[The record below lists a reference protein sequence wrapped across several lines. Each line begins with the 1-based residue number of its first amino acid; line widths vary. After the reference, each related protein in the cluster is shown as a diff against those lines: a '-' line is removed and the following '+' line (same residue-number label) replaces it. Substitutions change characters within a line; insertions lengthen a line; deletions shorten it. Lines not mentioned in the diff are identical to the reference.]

1 MEVYLRLD
9 RNERKKYEKLNSRTF
24 FCSLRRTRILHVS
37 KYIHHPIWTTRKTRI
52 IARQFKFPWEGVQ
65 VRKKI
70 LTLSAL
76 PLLLAFIGGCGG
88 SGHHTTPPPA
98 EGPVVVTVSDQP
110 PAGINVVSF
119 QLTITGGCLL
129 TSSEAGATSCT
140 GVQNLFPVAPDTIQF
155 ANLGTPVAS
164 DVVSNTDVQ
173 AGTYTGVLLM
183 FGTGTATVTVDPGQV
198 FGDGT
203 TTCDNS
209 AGVTP
214 LVCQLAPTV
223 STSTVTANFSSP
235 VTLTSGTPVQIA
247 IYLNVGSSLVN
258 TTGTLSINPTATVT
272 ENSTVGTDGNLVDVS
287 QVTGTVTAVTASSV
301 TITDSATGESL
312 TLNVPSTTV
321 ISNFPTSA
329 TCTTANTFACV
340 QTGNVVT
347 VGIGANGTTS
357 LGLNATSIAGNPG
370 FNSTTA
376 FEATIVQT
384 TPTVEAVI
392 TAVPSGNTDT
402 LTVGQVV
409 TLDASAAT
417 FSTSSSNT
425 LPGQFL
431 TSADF
436 VVGQNVL
443 IDASAFTAAAP
454 PTLAIATAD
463 EDELLPTEI
472 NGTAD
477 DLASPNLTIAGMD
490 SFFTGNNITVVDA
503 QTGSFRTFNGTVANF
518 GDITTG
524 EPLSFDGFLE
534 NNPATPGTPVFM
546 TTNIFGAQATAAV
559 TKTSKK

>member
-1 MEVYLRLD
+1 M
-9 RNERKKYEKLNSRTF
+9 
-24 FCSLRRTRILHVS
+24 H
-37 KYIHHPIWTTRKTRI
+37 
-52 IARQFKFPWEGVQ
+52 
-65 VRKKI
+65 KKI

-76 PLLLAFIGGCGG
+76 PILLAFIGGCGG

-98 EGPVVVTVSDQP
+98 EVPVVVSVSDQP
-110 PAGINVVSF
+110 PTGINVVSF

-129 TSSEAGATSCT
+129 TAAEAGATSCT
-140 GVQNLFPVAPDTIQF
+140 GAQNLFPVAPDTIQF
-155 ANLGTPVAS
+155 ANLQTPVES
-164 DVVSNTDVQ
+164 DVVSSTNVQ

-209 AGVTP
+209 AGTTP
-214 LVCQLAPTV
+214 LVCQLAPAV
-223 STSTVTANFSSP
+223 SSSTVTANFSAP

-247 IYLNVGSSLVN
+247 IDLNVGSSLVN
-258 TTGTLSINPTATVT
+258 TTGTLSINPAATVT

-287 QVTGTVTAVTASSV
+287 QVTGTVTAVTATSV
-301 TITDSATGESL
+301 TITDSATGQPV
-312 TLNVPSTTV
+312 TLNVGTSTV
-321 ISNFPTSA
+321 INNFPTSA

-347 VGIGANGTTS
+347 VGFGANGTTS
-357 LGLNATSIAGNPG
+357 LSFNATSINGNPG

-384 TPTVEAVI
+384 TPAVEAVI
-392 TAVPSGNTDT
+392 TAVPSGNTDS

-409 TLDASAAT
+409 TLDATGAT

-463 EDELLPTEI
+463 AVELLPTQI
-472 NGTAD
+472 NGMAD
-477 DLASPNLTIAGMD
+477 NLAAPNLTIDGLNT
-490 SFFTGNNITVVDA
+490 FFTGNGVTAVNA
-503 QTGSFRTFNGTVANF
+503 QTGSFTTFDGTVHQFSDMTA
-518 GDITTG
+518 G
-524 EPLSFDGFLE
+524 ESLSFNGFLE
-534 NNPATPGTPVFM
+534 NNPATPGTPVFL
-546 TTNIFGAQATAAV
+546 TTNVFGAQATAAAAKT
-559 TKTSKK
+559 TKR

>member
-1 MEVYLRLD
+1 MG
-9 RNERKKYEKLNSRTF
+9 
-24 FCSLRRTRILHVS
+24 
-37 KYIHHPIWTTRKTRI
+37 TTREIRI
-52 IARQFKFPWEGVQ
+52 IAMQFKFPREGVQ
-65 VRKKI
+65 VHKKI
-70 LTLSAL
+70 LTFSAL

-98 EGPVVVTVSDQP
+98 DVPVVVSVSDQP
-110 PAGINVVSF
+110 PTGINVLSF

-129 TSSEAGATSCT
+129 TSAEAGATSCT
-140 GVQNLFPVAPDTIQF
+140 GAQNLFPVAPDTIQF
-155 ANLGTPVAS
+155 ANLQTPVES
-164 DVVSNTDVQ
+164 DVVSSTNVQ

-183 FGTGTATVTVDPGQV
+183 FGTGTATVTVDPGKV

-203 TTCDNS
+203 TTCDNT
-209 AGVTP
+209 AGTTP
-214 LVCQLAPTV
+214 LVCQLAPAV
-223 STSTVTANFSSP
+223 SSSTVTANFSAP
-235 VTLTSGTPVQIA
+235 VTLTSATPVQIA
-247 IYLNVGSSLVN
+247 IDLNVGSSLVN

-287 QVTGTVTAVTASSV
+287 QVTGTVTAVTANSV
-301 TITDSATGESL
+301 TITDSATGQPV
-312 TLNVPSTTV
+312 TLNVGTSTV
-321 ISNFPTSA
+321 INNFPTSA

-347 VGIGANGTTS
+347 VGFGANGTTS
-357 LGLNATSIAGNPG
+357 LSFNASSINGNPG

-392 TAVPSGNTDT
+392 TAVPSGNTDS

-409 TLDASAAT
+409 TLDATGAT

-463 EDELLPTEI
+463 AVELLPTQI
-472 NGTAD
+472 NGMAD
-477 DLASPNLTIAGMD
+477 NLAAPNLTIDGLNT
-490 SFFTGNNITVVDA
+490 FFTGNGITAVNA
-503 QTGSFRTFNGTVANF
+503 QTGSFTTFDGTVHQFSDMTA
-518 GDITTG
+518 G
-524 EPLSFDGFLE
+524 EQLVFTGFLE
-534 NNPATPGTPVFM
+534 NPVAPGTPVFL
-546 TTNIFGAQATAAV
+546 TTNVFGAQATAAA
-559 TKTSKK
+559 TKTTKK

>member
-1 MEVYLRLD
+1 M
-9 RNERKKYEKLNSRTF
+9 
-24 FCSLRRTRILHVS
+24 
-37 KYIHHPIWTTRKTRI
+37 
-52 IARQFKFPWEGVQ
+52 
-65 VRKKI
+65 RKKI
-70 LTLSAL
+70 ITLSAL

-88 SGHHTTPPPA
+88 SGHHTTPPPPA
-98 EGPVVVTVSDQP
+98 EVPVVVTVSDQP
-110 PAGINVVSF
+110 PTGINVFSF

-129 TSSEAGATSCT
+129 TSAEAGATSCT
-140 GVQNLFPVAPDTIQF
+140 GAQNLFPVAPDTIQF

-164 DVVSNTDVQ
+164 DVVSNADVQ

-183 FGTGTATVTVDPGQV
+183 FGTGTATVTVDPGSD
-198 FGDGT
+198 FTDGNG
-203 TTCDNS
+203 TTCDNT
-209 AGVTP
+209 AGTTP
-214 LVCQLAPTV
+214 LVCQLAPAV
-223 STSTVTANFSSP
+223 SSSTVTANFSAP

-247 IYLNVGSSLVN
+247 IDLNVGSSLVN

-321 ISNFPTSA
+321 VTNFPTSA

-409 TLDASAAT
+409 TLNATGAT
-417 FSTSSSNT
+417 FSTSSANT

-431 TSADF
+431 TPADF

-463 EDELLPTEI
+463 FVELLPTEI

-477 DLASPNLTIAGMD
+477 DLAMPNLTIDSLD
-490 SFFTGNNITVVDA
+490 SFFTGNGITAVDA
-503 QTGSFRTFNGTVANF
+503 QTGSFTTFNGTVANF